1 MALITQAFVL
11 GAGFGTRLRPLTE
24 DLPKP
29 LVPIFQKPLI
39 TFALD
44 HLIQTGITRF
54 IVNTHRLPRCFELCF
69 PSSRYAGHPLR
80 FVNEPVLLGTGGGIK
95 NVQSLLGTEPFIV
108 YSGDIFTDVDLEP
121 LIEEHFRA
129 HNDVTLGL
137 RRNTG
142 LGAGIVAR
150 NGRIVGI
157 SSESN
162 PAENFDY
169 ANVSVWNPEI
179 FPRIPA
185 NKELSFIPIV
195 SKWIEEGGKIGGVVL
210 DDGNWFNIGS
220 RSEYLEVH
228 RIISKQRWK
237 PPYVKAPQWP
247 ERVAA
252 SAIVDPSA
260 QILGCS
266 VVGENCAVGA
276 GVVLDDTIV
285 WPDAQIASRSRLR
298 NCIVRSRQ
306 KVDGEFNDL
315 DL

>member
-1 MALITQAFVL
+1 MALINQAFVL

-54 IVNTHRLPRCFELCF
+54 IINTHRLPNCFELCF
-69 PSSRYAGHPLR
+69 PTSRYAGHPLR
-80 FVNEPVLLGTGGGIK
+80 LVNEPVLLGTGGGIK
-95 NVQSLLGTEPFIV
+95 NVQSLLGAKPFIV
-108 YSGDIFTDVDLEP
+108 YSGDILTDIDLEP

-129 HNDVTLGL
+129 RNDVTLGL

-150 NGRIVGI
+150 SGRIIRI

-162 PAENFDY
+162 AAENFDY
-169 ANVSVWNPEI
+169 ANVSIWNSEI

-185 NKELSFIPIV
+185 NEELSFIPIV
-195 SKWIEEGGKIGGVVL
+195 SKWIGEGGRIGGVVL
-210 DDGNWFNIGS
+210 DDGKWFNIGS

-228 RIISKQRWK
+228 RNISQQRWK
-237 PPYVKAPQWP
+237 PPYVKTSQWP
-247 ERVAA
+247 EPVAA

-260 QILGCS
+260 QIRGCS
-266 VVGENCAVGA
+266 VVGENCSIGA
-276 GVVLDDTIV
+276 EVVLDDTIV
-285 WPDAQIASRSRLR
+285 WPGAQIASRSRLS
-298 NCIVRSRQ
+298 NCIVRSRR
-306 KVDGEFNDL
+306 KVNGEFSDL

>member
-54 IVNTHRLPRCFELCF
+54 IINTHRLPKCFEASF
-69 PSSRYAGHPLR
+69 PSSRYAGHSLR
-80 FVNEPVLLGTGGGIK
+80 LVNEPVLLGTGGGIK

-108 YSGDIFTDVDLEP
+108 YSGDILTDVHLEP

-150 NGRIVGI
+150 NERIVRI

-162 PAENFDY
+162 AAENFDY
-169 ANVSVWNPEI
+169 ANVSIWNSEI

-185 NKELSFIPIV
+185 NEELSFIPIV
-195 SKWIEEGGKIGGVVL
+195 SRWIEEGGKIGGVVL
-210 DDGNWFNIGS
+210 DDGKWFNIGS
-220 RSEYLEVH
+220 RFEYLEVH
-228 RIISKQRWK
+228 RIISKQGWK

-252 SAIVDPSA
+252 GAIVDPSA
-260 QILGCS
+260 QIRGCS
-266 VVGENCAVGA
+266 VVGENCSVGA
-276 GVVLDDTIV
+276 EVVLDDTIV

-306 KVDGEFNDL
+306 KVDGEFNDV